1 MRPELGF
8 DRVEVE
14 TNQVPTRGMEG
25 AMAAT
30 ATKAAAPQQYPHTP
44 EDLRKEPNYPIW
56 VRLRTGDRAARDEL
70 VVRYAPLVKYVI
82 GRMAISLPA
91 AMDSDDVLSAG
102 TVGLLHAIDR
112 FDPDQGVRFET
123 YALQRIRGAI
133 IDTIRSLSPLSRG
146 AGRRAKLLDE
156 TTAVLAQRFG
166 RAPTQEELAAELGV
180 DMAELGRMLL
190 ESAHVIVSLDGGN
203 GSGDD
208 EGEVQSL
215 RDLLHDPDEAGTEAV
230 VEENELVERL
240 SAAIDS
246 LPQRDRLVLNLYY
259 HEELTLKEI
268 SRVIE
273 VSESRVSQIHTA
285 AVMKLRALLRT
296 QSAPLARAA

>member
-1 MRPELGF
+1 MGEMELS
-8 DRVEVE
+8 
-14 TNQVPTRGMEG
+14 NLGMPG
-25 AMAAT
+25 ATTAT
-30 ATKAAAPQQYPHTP
+30 PTKAASPQQYPHTP

-56 VRLRTGDRAARDEL
+56 VRLRAGDRSARDEL

-102 TVGLLHAIDR
+102 TIGLLHAIDR
-112 FDPDQGVRFET
+112 FDPEQGVRFET

-146 AGRRAKLLDE
+146 AGRRARLLDE
-156 TTAVLAQRFG
+156 NTAALAQRLG
-166 RAPTQEELAAELGV
+166 RAPTQEELARELGV
-180 DMAELGRMLL
+180 DQAELGRMLL
-190 ESAHVIVSLDGGN
+190 ESAHVIVSLDGA
-203 GSGDD
+203 GSGSED

-215 RDLLHDPDEAGTEAV
+215 RDLVHDPNQAGTDEV
-230 VEENELVERL
+230 VEENELIERL
-240 SAAIDS
+240 SSAIDS
-246 LPQRDRLVLNLYY
+246 LPTRDRLVLNLYY

-273 VSESRVSQIHTA
+273 VSESRVSQVHTA

-296 QSAPLARAA
+296 GQLARAA

>member
-1 MRPELGF
+1 
-8 DRVEVE
+8 
-14 TNQVPTRGMEG
+14 MEG

-30 ATKAAAPQQYPHTP
+30 ATKVASPQQYPHTP

-56 VRLRTGDRAARDEL
+56 VRLRAGDRGARDEL

-123 YALQRIRGAI
+123 YALQRIRGSI

-146 AGRRAKLLDE
+146 AGRRARMLDE
-156 TTAVLAQRFG
+156 TTAMLAQRLG
-166 RAPTQEELAAELGV
+166 RAPTQEELARELGV
-180 DMAELGRMLL
+180 DQTELGRMLL
-190 ESAHVIVSLDGGN
+190 ESAHVIISLDGA
-203 GSGDD
+203 GSGGDD

-215 RDLLHDPDEAGTEAV
+215 RDLLHDADEAGTDEV

-240 SAAIDS
+240 SSAIDS
-246 LPQRDRLVLNLYY
+246 LPPRDRLVLNLYY

-296 QSAPLARAA
+296 SQLAKAA

>member
-1 MRPELGF
+1 
-8 DRVEVE
+8 
-14 TNQVPTRGMEG
+14 
-25 AMAAT
+25 MAAT
-30 ATKAAAPQQYPHTP
+30 PVLKKAADPQNYPHTP

-56 VRLRTGDRAARDEL
+56 VRLRGGDRGARDEL
-70 VVRYAPLVKYVI
+70 VVKYAPLVKYVI

-146 AGRRAKLLDE
+146 AGRRARLLDE
-156 TTAVLAQRFG
+156 TTAMLAQQLG
-166 RAPTQEELAAELGV
+166 RAPTQEELARELGV
-180 DMAELGRMLL
+180 DQAELGRMLL
-190 ESAHVIVSLDGGN
+190 ESAHVIVSLDGA
-203 GSGDD
+203 GSGGDD

-215 RDLLHDPDEAGTEAV
+215 RDLLHDPDEAATDEV
-230 VEENELVERL
+230 VEENELVDRL
-240 SAAIDS
+240 SSAIDS
-246 LPQRDRLVLNLYY
+246 LPPRDRLVLNLYY

-296 QSAPLARAA
+296 SQMAKAA

>member
-1 MRPELGF
+1 
-8 DRVEVE
+8 
-14 TNQVPTRGMEG
+14 MEG
-25 AMAAT
+25 ARTAT
-30 ATKAAAPQQYPHTP
+30 PTKAASPQQYPHTP

-56 VRLRTGDRAARDEL
+56 VRLRAGDRGARDEL

-102 TVGLLHAIDR
+102 TIGLLHAIDR
-112 FDPDQGVRFET
+112 FDPEQGVRFET

-146 AGRRAKLLDE
+146 AGRRARLLDE
-156 TTAVLAQRFG
+156 NTAALAQRLG
-166 RAPTQEELAAELGV
+166 RAPSQEELAQELGV
-180 DMAELGRMLL
+180 DQAELGRMML
-190 ESAHVIVSLDGGN
+190 ESAHVIVSLDGAS
-203 GSGDD
+203 SGGEDD
-208 EGEVQSL
+208 GEVQSL
-215 RDLLHDPDEAGTEAV
+215 RDLVHDPNQAGTDEV
-230 VEENELVERL
+230 VEENELIERL
-240 SAAIDS
+240 TAAIDS

-296 QSAPLARAA
+296 GQLARAA

>member
-1 MRPELGF
+1 
-8 DRVEVE
+8 
-14 TNQVPTRGMEG
+14 
-25 AMAAT
+25 MAAT
-30 ATKAAAPQQYPHTP
+30 PKQAASPQQYPHTP

-56 VRLRTGDRAARDEL
+56 VRLRAGDRGARDEL
-70 VVRYAPLVKYVI
+70 VVKYAPLVKYVI

-133 IDTIRSLSPLSRG
+133 
-146 AGRRAKLLDE
+146 
-156 TTAVLAQRFG
+156 
-166 RAPTQEELAAELGV
+166 
-180 DMAELGRMLL
+180 
-190 ESAHVIVSLDGGN
+190 
-203 GSGDD
+203 
-208 EGEVQSL
+208 
-215 RDLLHDPDEAGTEAV
+215 
-230 VEENELVERL
+230 
-240 SAAIDS
+240 DS
-246 LPQRDRLVLNLYY
+246 LPPRDRLVLNLYY

-296 QSAPLARAA
+296 GAAVPARAAA

>member
-1 MRPELGF
+1 MDAALA
-8 DRVEVE
+8 
-14 TNQVPTRGMEG
+14 TTTPTLKKP
-25 AMAAT
+25 AD
-30 ATKAAAPQQYPHTP
+30 PQNYPHTP
-44 EDLRKEPNYPIW
+44 EDLRKEPNYPMW
-56 VRLRTGDRAARDEL
+56 VRLRQGDRGARDEL

-146 AGRRAKLLDE
+146 AGRRARLLDE
-156 TTAVLAQRFG
+156 TTALLAQRLG
-166 RAPTQEELAAELGV
+166 RAPSQEELARELDV
-180 DMAELGRMLL
+180 DLPELGRMLL
-190 ESAHVIVSLDGGN
+190 ESAHVIVSLDGAN

-215 RDLLHDPDEAGTEAV
+215 RELLHDPDETATDEV

-240 SAAIDS
+240 SSAIDS
-246 LPQRDRLVLNLYY
+246 LPPRDRLVLNLYY

-296 QSAPLARAA
+296 GQLARAA

>member
-1 MRPELGF
+1 M
-8 DRVEVE
+8 D
-14 TNQVPTRGMEG
+14 G
-25 AMAAT
+25 AQAVTTVIKKT
-30 ATKAAAPQQYPHTP
+30 ADPRNYPHTP

-56 VRLRTGDRAARDEL
+56 VRLRAGDRSARDEL
-70 VVRYAPLVKYVI
+70 VVKYAPLVKYVI

-133 IDTIRSLSPLSRG
+133 LDTIRSLSPLSRG
-146 AGRRAKLLDE
+146 AGRRARLLDE
-156 TTAVLAQRFG
+156 TTAALAQRFG
-166 RAPTQEELAAELGV
+166 RAPTQEELARELGI
-180 DMAELGRMLL
+180 DLSELGRMLL
-190 ESAHVIVSLDGGN
+190 ESAHVIVSLDGAS
-203 GSGDD
+203 SGDD
-208 EGEVQSL
+208 DDGEVQSL
-215 RDLLHDPDEAGTEAV
+215 RDLLHDPDEAGTDEV
-230 VEENELVERL
+230 VEENELVDRL
-240 SAAIDS
+240 SGAIDS
-246 LPQRDRLVLNLYY
+246 LPPRDRLVLNLYY

-296 QSAPLARAA
+296 NAAMPARAAA

>member
-1 MRPELGF
+1 M
-8 DRVEVE
+8 D
-14 TNQVPTRGMEG
+14 
-25 AMAAT
+25 AAL
-30 ATKAAAPQQYPHTP
+30 ATTPAVMKKPADPQNYPHTP

-56 VRLRTGDRAARDEL
+56 VRLREGDRGARDEL

-146 AGRRAKLLDE
+146 AGRRARLLDE
-156 TTAVLAQRFG
+156 TTALLAQRLG
-166 RAPTQEELAAELGV
+166 RAPTQDELARELGV
-180 DMAELGRMLL
+180 DQAELGRMLL
-190 ESAHVIVSLDGGN
+190 ESAHVIVSLDGAN
-203 GSGDD
+203 GGGDD

-215 RDLLHDPDEAGTEAV
+215 RDLLHDPDEAATDEV

-240 SAAIDS
+240 SSAIDS
-246 LPQRDRLVLNLYY
+246 LPPRDRLVLNLYY

-296 QSAPLARAA
+296 SQLARAA

>member
-1 MRPELGF
+1 
-8 DRVEVE
+8 
-14 TNQVPTRGMEG
+14 MEG
-25 AMAAT
+25 AMAA
-30 ATKAAAPQQYPHTP
+30 APVLKKAADPQQYPHTP

-56 VRLRTGDRAARDEL
+56 VRLRAGDRGARDEL
-70 VVRYAPLVKYVI
+70 VVKYAPLVKYVI

-146 AGRRAKLLDE
+146 AGRRARLLDE
-156 TTAVLAQRFG
+156 TTALLAQRLG
-166 RAPTQEELAAELGV
+166 RAPTQEELARELGV
-180 DMAELGRMLL
+180 DQSELGRMLL
-190 ESAHVIVSLDGGN
+190 ESAHVIVSLDGASSG
-203 GSGDD
+203 GDD

-215 RDLLHDPDEAGTEAV
+215 RDLLHDPDETATDEV
-230 VEENELVERL
+230 VEENELVDRL
-240 SAAIDS
+240 SSAIDS
-246 LPQRDRLVLNLYY
+246 LPPRDRLVLNLYY

-296 QSAPLARAA
+296 SQLARAA

>member
-1 MRPELGF
+1 
-8 DRVEVE
+8 
-14 TNQVPTRGMEG
+14 MEG
-25 AMAAT
+25 ARTAT
-30 ATKAAAPQQYPHTP
+30 PTKAASPQQYPHTP

-56 VRLRTGDRAARDEL
+56 VRLRAGDRGARDEL

-102 TVGLLHAIDR
+102 TIGLLHAIDR
-112 FDPDQGVRFET
+112 FDPEQGVRFET

-146 AGRRAKLLDE
+146 AGRRARLLDE
-156 TTAVLAQRFG
+156 NTAALAQRLG
-166 RAPTQEELAAELGV
+166 RAPSQEELAQELGV
-180 DMAELGRMLL
+180 DQAELGRMML
-190 ESAHVIVSLDGGN
+190 ESAHVIVSLDGAS
-203 GSGDD
+203 SGGEDD
-208 EGEVQSL
+208 GEVQSL
-215 RDLLHDPDEAGTEAV
+215 RDLVHDPNQAGTDEV
-230 VEENELVERL
+230 VEENELIERL
-240 SAAIDS
+240 TAAIDS
-246 LPQRDRLVLNLYY
+246 LPERDRLVLNLYY

-296 QSAPLARAA
+296 GQLARAA

>member
-1 MRPELGF
+1 M
-8 DRVEVE
+8 D
-14 TNQVPTRGMEG
+14 G
-25 AMAAT
+25 AQAAT
-30 ATKAAAPQQYPHTP
+30 TVIKKPADPQNYPHTP
-44 EDLRKEPNYPIW
+44 EDLRREPNYPIW

-70 VVRYAPLVKYVI
+70 VVKYAPLVKYVI

-146 AGRRAKLLDE
+146 AGRRARLLDE
-156 TTAVLAQRFG
+156 TTAMLAQRFG
-166 RAPTQEELAAELGV
+166 RAPTQEELARELGV
-180 DMAELGRMLL
+180 DLTELGRMLL
-190 ESAHVIVSLDGGN
+190 ESAHVIVSLDGA
-203 GSGDD
+203 GSGGDD
-208 EGEVQSL
+208 EGELQSL
-215 RDLLHDPDEAGTEAV
+215 RDLLHDPDEASTDEV
-230 VEENELVERL
+230 VEENELVDRL

-246 LPQRDRLVLNLYY
+246 LPPRDRLVLNLYY

-296 QSAPLARAA
+296 TQLAKAA

>member
-1 MRPELGF
+1 
-8 DRVEVE
+8 
-14 TNQVPTRGMEG
+14 
-25 AMAAT
+25 MAPV
-30 ATKAAAPQQYPHTP
+30 KASPQGSAQQYPHTP
-44 EDLRKEPNYPIW
+44 EDLRKEANYPIW
-56 VRLRTGDRAARDEL
+56 VRLRSGDRAARDEL

-156 TTAVLAQRFG
+156 TTAALAQRFG

-203 GSGDD
+203 GGGDD
-208 EGEVQSL
+208 DQGIQML
-215 RDLLHDPDEAGTEAV
+215 RDLLPAPDEGGEPPPPAG
-230 VEENELVERL
+230 
-240 SAAIDS
+240 
-246 LPQRDRLVLNLYY
+246 
-259 HEELTLKEI
+259 
-268 SRVIE
+268 
-273 VSESRVSQIHTA
+273 
-285 AVMKLRALLRT
+285 
-296 QSAPLARAA
+296 

>member
-1 MRPELGF
+1 
-8 DRVEVE
+8 
-14 TNQVPTRGMEG
+14 MEG

-30 ATKAAAPQQYPHTP
+30 GTKAVSPQHYPHTP

-56 VRLRTGDRAARDEL
+56 VRLRAGDRGARDEL

-112 FDPDQGVRFET
+112 FDPDQGGRFET
-123 YALQRIRGAI
+123 YALQRVRGAI

-146 AGRRAKLLDE
+146 AGRRARLLDE
-156 TTAVLAQRFG
+156 TTAALAQRLG
-166 RAPTQEELAAELGV
+166 RAPTQEEIATELGV
-180 DMAELGRMLL
+180 DMQELGRMLL
-190 ESAHVIVSLDGGN
+190 ESAHVIVSLDGASAG
-203 GSGDD
+203 GDED
-208 EGEVQSL
+208 SEVQSL
-215 RDLLHDPDEAGTEAV
+215 RDLLHDPDQTATADV

-240 SAAIDS
+240 SAAIES
-246 LPQRDRLVLNLYY
+246 LPPRDRLVLNLYY

-268 SRVIE
+268 SKVIE

-285 AVMKLRALLRT
+285 AVMKLRGLLRT
-296 QSAPLARAA
+296 GQLARAA

>member
-1 MRPELGF
+1 
-8 DRVEVE
+8 
-14 TNQVPTRGMEG
+14 
-25 AMAAT
+25 MAAT
-30 ATKAAAPQQYPHTP
+30 RRSRLPSPQQYPHTP

-56 VRLRTGDRAARDEL
+56 VRLRSGDRGARDEL
-70 VVRYAPLVKYVI
+70 VVKYAPLVKYVI

-112 FDPDQGVRFET
+112 FDPEQGVRFET

-146 AGRRAKLLDE
+146 AGRRARLLDE
-156 TTAVLAQRFG
+156 TTAALAQRLG
-166 RAPTQEELAAELGV
+166 RAPTQEELARELGV
-180 DMAELGRMLL
+180 DQAELGRMLL
-190 ESAHVIVSLDGGN
+190 ESAHVIVSLDGACAVATTTAKSSRCATCCTIPTKRGT
-203 GSGDD
+203 D
-208 EGEVQSL
+208 E
-215 RDLLHDPDEAGTEAV
+215 V

-240 SAAIDS
+240 GSAIDS
-246 LPQRDRLVLNLYY
+246 LPPRDRLVLNLYY

-285 AVMKLRALLRT
+285 AVMKLRGLLRT
-296 QSAPLARAA
+296 QQLTRAAA

>member
-1 MRPELGF
+1 
-8 DRVEVE
+8 
-14 TNQVPTRGMEG
+14 
-25 AMAAT
+25 
-30 ATKAAAPQQYPHTP
+30 
-44 EDLRKEPNYPIW
+44 
-56 VRLRTGDRAARDEL
+56 
-70 VVRYAPLVKYVI
+70 LVKYVI

-146 AGRRAKLLDE
+146 AGRRARLLDE
-156 TTAVLAQRFG
+156 TTALLAQRLG
-166 RAPTQEELAAELGV
+166 RAPTQDELARELGV
-180 DMAELGRMLL
+180 DQAELGRMLL
-190 ESAHVIVSLDGGN
+190 ESAHVIVSLDGAN
-203 GSGDD
+203 GGGDD

-215 RDLLHDPDEAGTEAV
+215 RDLLHDPDEAATDEV
-230 VEENELVERL
+230 VEENELVDRL
-240 SAAIDS
+240 SSAIDS
-246 LPQRDRLVLNLYY
+246 LPPRDRLVLNLYY

-296 QSAPLARAA
+296 SQLARAA

>member
-1 MRPELGF
+1 M
-8 DRVEVE
+8 D
-14 TNQVPTRGMEG
+14 
-25 AMAAT
+25 AAL
-30 ATKAAAPQQYPHTP
+30 ATTPALKKPDAQNYPHTP

-56 VRLRTGDRAARDEL
+56 VRLREGDRGARDEL

-146 AGRRAKLLDE
+146 AGRRARLLDE
-156 TTAVLAQRFG
+156 TTALLAQRLG
-166 RAPTQEELAAELGV
+166 RAPTQDELAKELGV
-180 DMAELGRMLL
+180 DQQELGRMLL
-190 ESAHVIVSLDGGN
+190 ESAHVIVSLDGASSG
-203 GSGDD
+203 GDD

-215 RDLLHDPDEAGTEAV
+215 RDLLTDPDETATDEV

-246 LPQRDRLVLNLYY
+246 LPPRDRLVLNLYY

-296 QSAPLARAA
+296 SQLARAA

>member
-1 MRPELGF
+1 
-8 DRVEVE
+8 
-14 TNQVPTRGMEG
+14 MEG
-25 AMAAT
+25 ART
-30 ATKAAAPQQYPHTP
+30 ATPTKAVSPQQYAHTP

-56 VRLRTGDRAARDEL
+56 VRLRAGDRGARDEL

-112 FDPDQGVRFET
+112 FDPEQGVRFET

-146 AGRRAKLLDE
+146 AGRRARILDE
-156 TTAVLAQRFG
+156 NTAALAQRLG
-166 RAPTQEELAAELGV
+166 RAPSQEELAEELGV
-180 DMAELGRMLL
+180 DLAELGRMML
-190 ESAHVIVSLDGGN
+190 ESAHVIVSLDGA
-203 GSGDD
+203 GSGSEDD
-208 EGEVQSL
+208 GEVQSL
-215 RDLLHDPDEAGTEAV
+215 RDLIHDPNQAGTDEV
-230 VEENELVERL
+230 VEENELLERL
-240 SAAIDS
+240 TAAIDS
-246 LPQRDRLVLNLYY
+246 LPDRDRLVLNLYY

-296 QSAPLARAA
+296 GQLARAA

>member
-1 MRPELGF
+1 
-8 DRVEVE
+8 
-14 TNQVPTRGMEG
+14 MEG

-30 ATKAAAPQQYPHTP
+30 PKPAAATQQYPHTP

-56 VRLRTGDRAARDEL
+56 VRLRSGERGARDEL
-70 VVRYAPLVKYVI
+70 VVKYAPLVKYVI

-102 TVGLLHAIDR
+102 TVGLLHAVDR

-146 AGRRAKLLDE
+146 AGRRARLLDE
-156 TTAVLAQRFG
+156 TTAALAQRLG
-166 RAPTQEELAAELGV
+166 RAPTQDELARELGV
-180 DMAELGRMLL
+180 DQAELGRMLL
-190 ESAHVIVSLDGGN
+190 ESAHVIVSLDGAG
-203 GSGDD
+203 GGDE
-208 EGEVQSL
+208 EGDVQSL
-215 RDLLHDPDEAGTEAV
+215 RDLLHDPDEAGTDEV

-240 SAAIDS
+240 GSAIDV
-246 LPQRDRLVLNLYY
+246 LPPRDRLVLNLYY
-259 HEELTLKEI
+259 HEELTLKET
-268 SRVIE
+268 SRVLE

-285 AVMKLRALLRT
+285 AVMKLRGLLRT
-296 QSAPLARAA
+296 QQAPMRAAA